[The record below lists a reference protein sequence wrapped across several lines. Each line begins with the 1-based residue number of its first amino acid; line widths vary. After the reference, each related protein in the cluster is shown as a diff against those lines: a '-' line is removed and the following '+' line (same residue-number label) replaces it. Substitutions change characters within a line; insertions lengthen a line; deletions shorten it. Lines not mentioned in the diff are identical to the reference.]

1 MNLLK
6 PLNRKSLFLSYLHL
20 NPWQYLTLNSNTS
33 FNKHLLM
40 LAGYR
45 NAYFHLFLGHKK
57 SEQKGIICGAVRR
70 VFQRFY
76 VMALEPVALTIFQ
89 LLIYH

>member
-1 MNLLK
+1 
-6 PLNRKSLFLSYLHL
+6 
-20 NPWQYLTLNSNTS
+20 
-33 FNKHLLM
+33 M

-45 NAYFHLFLGHKK
+45 NACFHLFLGHK
-57 SEQKGIICGAVRR
+57 SVQKGIICGAVRR

-76 VMALEPVALTIFQ
+76 VMGLEPVALIIFQ